1 MQGRKGQLEYNC
13 SEYNFKF
20 KSPHSRNETY
30 QSLIWDKKWIKQK
43 DRLVWMKTFGEF
55 KCGPFLVL
63 CWASERTAW
72 DNGRQLWWLW
82 HQPWSIASWRPTVWP
97 NTKAKTETRTKT
109 KAETEIKAETKTET
123 KTETNTETKTV
134 TKTKTMTNTKIK
146 TETKVMTKTKI

>member
-13 SEYNFKF
+13 SEYNFNF

-97 NTKAKTETRTKT
+97 NTKA
-109 KAETEIKAETKTET
+109 
-123 KTETNTETKTV
+123 ETKTV
-134 TKTKTMTNTKIK
+134 TKTKTMTNTEIK
-146 TETKVMTKTKI
+146 TDTKVMTKTKNSVWDTRTLGCLSFKQQWQIWMPTCTNRK